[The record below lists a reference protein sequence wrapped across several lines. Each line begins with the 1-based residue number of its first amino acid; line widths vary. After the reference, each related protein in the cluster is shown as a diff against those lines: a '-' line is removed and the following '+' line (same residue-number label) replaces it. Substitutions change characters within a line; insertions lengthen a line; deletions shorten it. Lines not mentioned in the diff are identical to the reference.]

1 MADADKGQA
10 AALAF
15 GLTESLI
22 KSFPELQEV
31 YDLFV
36 AEQYT
41 KARLKYFET
50 NYYKNLIGS
59 AQSRT
64 VKKQAQPGVYAQEL
78 DAWKQE
84 QLIRLNQKGIRVT
97 PEIDSMLEDGYL
109 KGYTDKQ
116 LDVFI
121 LNSGKLGTIGGT
133 TLGQVNALKEYAA
146 DQGISQVLSDK
157 YWRMQSEALLT
168 GQITTDDIEED
179 LKNIA
184 ISAYPAYAKGI
195 NEGRSFALQTSALRQ
210 TIANLLERDPES
222 ISNDD
227 PTFKKLVG
235 YINPKT
241 QQQEIIPLWEAEK
254 IIRSSDQWLY
264 TQNARDTYDNLGLK
278 VLRDWGL
285 A

>member
-1 MADADKGQA
+1 MADANKGEA

-64 VKKQAQPGVYAQEL
+64 VRKQAQPGVYAQEL

-84 QLIRLNQKGIRVT
+84 QLVRLNQKGIRVT
-97 PEIDSMLEDGYL
+97 SEIDGMLEDAYL
-109 KGYTDKQ
+109 KGYSDKQ

-133 TLGQVNALKEYAA
+133 TLGQINTLKDYAS

-168 GQITTDDIEED
+168 GQITSDDIEQD
-179 LKNIA
+179 LKDIA
-184 ISAYPAYAKGI
+184 ISAYPAYANGI
-195 NEGRSFALQTSALRQ
+195 KEGRSFALQTSVLRQ
-210 TIANLLERDPES
+210 TIANLLERDPNS
-222 ISNDD
+222 INNDD
-227 PTFKKLVG
+227 PMFKKLVG
-235 YINPKT
+235 YMNPKT
-241 QQQEIIPLWEAEK
+241 QQQEIVPLWEAEK
-254 IIRSSDQWLY
+254 IIKSSNEWLY
-264 TQNARDTYDNLGLK
+264 TKNARDTYDTLGLK

>member
-1 MADADKGQA
+1 MADANKGEA

-64 VKKQAQPGVYAQEL
+64 VRKQAQPGVYAQEL

-84 QLIRLNQKGIRVT
+84 QLVRLNQKGIRVT
-97 PEIDSMLEDGYL
+97 SEIDGMLEDAYL
-109 KGYTDKQ
+109 KGYSDKQ

-133 TLGQVNALKEYAA
+133 TLGQINTLKDYAS

-168 GQITTDDIEED
+168 GQITSDDIEQD
-179 LKNIA
+179 LKDIA
-184 ISAYPAYAKGI
+184 ISAYPAYANGI
-195 NEGRSFALQTSALRQ
+195 KEGRSFALQTSALRQ
-210 TIANLLERDPES
+210 TIANLLERDPNS
-222 ISNDD
+222 INNDD
-227 PTFKKLVG
+227 PMFKKLVG
-235 YINPKT
+235 YMNPKT
-241 QQQEIIPLWEAEK
+241 QQQEIVPLWEAEK
-254 IIRSSDQWLY
+254 IIKSSNEWLY
-264 TQNARDTYDNLGLK
+264 TKNARDTYDTLGLK